1 MIIGGHEQPAAGQN
15 EDYWNK
21 IIMHNVDQF
30 NKEKEEAKQRSRD
43 NQARIKE
50 ELEKQMFAQKK
61 AKEEE
66 KRKEMEYVDKIRIQT
81 EEGQRIE
88 KSKHDDMKRKLH

>member
-1 MIIGGHEQPAAGQN
+1 MIMGGNETSSAVQS

-30 NKEKEEAKQRSRD
+30 NKEKENAKQRSRD

-50 ELEKQMFAQKK
+50 ELEK
-61 AKEEE
+61 
-66 KRKEMEYVDKIRIQT
+66 
-81 EEGQRIE
+81 
-88 KSKHDDMKRKLH
+88 